1 MCTRSELARNTQG
14 SGCLH
19 TPDTAALVASRASS
33 STLRS
38 ELIATAETHST
49 GTSPPTHRDEQNRTT
64 WRQGKSPT
72 RQLLD

>member
-38 ELIATAETHST
+38 ELIATAETRST
-49 GTSPPTHRDEQNRTT
+49 GTSPHTHRDEQTGR
-64 WRQGKSPT
+64 RGGMGKALASF
-72 RQLLD
+72 